1 MIGIIDRKIVK
12 SHTIRSMGYDV
23 LTRRLEVEFR
33 DKSVYSYFNV
43 PQFIYERSLTKD
55 SINTYLNK
63 LVYKNYDYKKEK

>member
-1 MIGIIDRKIVK
+1 MIERKFVK
-12 SHTIRSMGYDV
+12 SHTIRSIGYDI
-23 LTRRLEVEFR
+23 LTKTLSVEFR

-43 PQFIYERSLTKD
+43 PQFIYERSLTKN